1 MSDQSAPATAPVAA
15 TTYSNCSLY
24 VGDLRSDVGE
34 SDIYDAFKECGNIL
48 SVRVCR
54 DVKDQRS
61 LGYAYVNYQNPE
73 NAQKAL
79 DTLNGKALKGKPC
92 RIMWSCRDPSQRKSS
107 EGNLFVKNLDPSV
120 NLVQLQD
127 VFSHF
132 GAISSCKVV
141 TKDDGTSLCY
151 GFVQFSKV
159 DDCKKALEASKTD
172 TEQFKTLGEKFTCE
186 KFIPKHLRA
195 SNANDT
201 YTNVYVKN
209 IGKHFFTEDLSKL
222 FSEYGKITSPIVM
235 VDDKG
240 ESRRFGFVNFEK
252 HEDAV
257 KAKEALDGKSLKWK
271 TVTVKEKNEKG
282 EEVEVERDVVFP
294 VAEGETEE
302 QLKTEGFVVQ
312 KLYVNR
318 AQKKHERE
326 NSLRYERNLHGSAPS
341 AKTNV
346 YVRNLADSVTDENLR
361 DLFKEYGEVKSCVV
375 MRYPNGTSRG
385 FGFCDFATSESA
397 LQAIQKVMNHLFHGK
412 PLYLALAQKKSERH
426 EILQSQHN
434 QMRFFPA
441 MGGMYRQAMFAPNM
455 FYNMPPNMYPTYGQ
469 RPNMYG
475 RQPSYPRQFPQTRHN
490 MNRRGNKQVTMTP
503 QMQQAPAAQPVAQ
516 PQPAAVAPENEKQRI
531 GETIYARIMP
541 MFPGDSTLWGK
552 LTGMLLESIALDE
565 LRTLVAD
572 ENALN
577 EKINQ
582 AKDYYD
588 QHMESAK

>member
-1 MSDQSAPATAPVAA
+1 MSTEQSAPSSAPVTS
-15 TTYSNCSLY
+15 TTYPNCSLY

-61 LGYAYVNYQNPE
+61 LGYAYVNYQSPE

-79 DTLNGKALKGKPC
+79 DTLNGKPLKGKPC

-107 EGNLFVKNLDPSV
+107 EGNIFVKNLDKNV
-120 NLVQLQD
+120 TLIQLQD

-132 GAISSCKVV
+132 GAISSCKVQ

-151 GFVQFSKV
+151 GFVQFAKV
-159 DDCKKALEASKTD
+159 EDSVKALEASKNNS
-172 TEQFKTLGEKFTCE
+172 EQFKSLGEKFVAE

-195 SNANDT
+195 NNANDT

-209 IGKHFFTEDLSKL
+209 IGKKFTTDDLCKL
-222 FSEYGKITSPIVM
+222 FSEFGKITSPIVM
-235 VDDKG
+235 VDEKG

-257 KAKEALDGKSLKWK
+257 KAKEAMDGKTLKWK
-271 TVTVKEKNEKG
+271 D
-282 EEVEVERDVVFP
+282 EVFAGIL
-294 VAEGETEE
+294 AEGEDEE
-302 QLKTEGFVVQ
+302 QLKKDGFVVQ

-326 NSLRYERNLHGSAPS
+326 NTLKYERVLHGSSSS

-346 YVRNLADSVTDENLR
+346 YVRNLADSVTDEDLR
-361 DLFKEYGEVKSCVV
+361 NLFKEHGEVKSCVV

-397 LQAIQKVMNHLFHGK
+397 LQSIQKVMNHLFHGK

-426 EILQSQHN
+426 EILQSQHS
-434 QMRFFPA
+434 QMRFFPP
-441 MGGMYRQAMFAPNM
+441 MGGMYRQPIFAPNM
-455 FYNMPPNMYPTYGQ
+455 FYNMPPNMYPYGQ
-469 RPNMYG
+469 RNMYS
-475 RQPSYPRQFPQTRHN
+475 RQASYPRPFSQPRHN
-490 MNRRGNKQVTMTP
+490 MNRRGNKQVTMAP
-503 QMQQAPAAQPVAQ
+503 QMQQPQPAAPVAQ
-516 PQPAAVAPENEKQRI
+516 PQPAAVTPENEKQRI

-541 MFPGDSTLWGK
+541 MFPGDTNLWGK
-552 LTGMLLESIALDE
+552 LTGMLLESIPLDE
-565 LRTLVAD
+565 LSKLVID
-572 ENALN
+572 DNGLK
-577 EKINQ
+577 EKIEQ
-582 AKDYYD
+582 AKEYYD
-588 QHMESAK
+588 KHMEQNAAK